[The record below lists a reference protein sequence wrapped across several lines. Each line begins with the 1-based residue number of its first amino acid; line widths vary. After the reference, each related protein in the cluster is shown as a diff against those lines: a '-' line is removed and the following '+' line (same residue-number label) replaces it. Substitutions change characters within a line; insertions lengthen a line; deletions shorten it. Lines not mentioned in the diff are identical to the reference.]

1 MSTNLLL
8 FSEQRNIVSKN
19 RFLAQKYIDNGA
31 HPDNF
36 NPGTLK
42 HEVST
47 EYIRQKSIYIEHL
60 LKKFTQ
66 PQILRI
72 KHHLNIRT
80 KNAKQ
85 ILDTIK
91 KYDYKKIDKLYIFL
105 LQVSKNETKNIIP
118 KSLSRK
124 ISMKVGPKR
133 KTRRKK
139 HRKRLTIK

>member
-36 NPGTLK
+36 NPGILK

-47 EYIRQKSIYIEHL
+47 EYIRRKLIYIEHL
-60 LKKFTQ
+60 LKKCTQ

-80 KNAKQ
+80 KKNSVKQ

-91 KYDYKKIDKLYIFL
+91 KHDYKKIDKLYIFL

-133 KTRRKK
+133 KTRKK
-139 HRKRLTIK
+139 KYRKR

>member
-36 NPGTLK
+36 NQGTLK
-42 HEVST
+42 NEIST
-47 EYIRQKSIYIEHL
+47 EYIRRKLIHAEHMLKSFKKSQL
-60 LKKFTQ
+60 LRVKD
-66 PQILRI
+66 
-72 KHHLNIRT
+72 HLNIRT
-80 KNAKQ
+80 RKNSVKQ
-85 ILDTIK
+85 ILDTLK
-91 KYDYKKIDKLYIFL
+91 TYSYKKLDKLHIFL
-105 LQVSKNETKNIIP
+105 LQVSKNEKKNIIP

-133 KTRRKK
+133 KTRKK
-139 HRKRLTIK
+139 KYRKR